1 MNRLNPKL
9 IVLILLLIALAV
21 SVYIF
26 NRDKREETIMTDSS
40 LTLNAKLAGAWS
52 SSYPEPNS
60 SGLFAV
66 RNFSFTGDNWSIDY
80 TLYAD
85 AAASNPLFTFTG
97 AGAYEIQS
105 PSSVFENT
113 HNALFKFNR
122 KNLTL
127 KNDAE
132 TTINGFGFADCGLTK
147 DVPKDISETGC
158 SFFPS
163 VTDYGQEYDLIKVE
177 DNKLWL
183 GARPADENLSTE
195 AKRPAALGPE
205 LTKR

>member
-1 MNRLNPKL
+1 MNRLNSKL
-9 IVLILLLIALAV
+9 IVLILLLITLAV

-26 NRDKREETIMTDSS
+26 TGDKREETIMTDSS

-113 HNALFKFNR
+113 HNALFKFNHNSLYHL
-122 KNLTL
+122 NLL
-127 KNDAE
+127 N
-132 TTINGFGFADCGLTK
+132 FSL
-147 DVPKDISETGC
+147 
-158 SFFPS
+158 SFFP
-163 VTDYGQEYDLIKVE
+163 LIYTKIQAGRI
-177 DNKLWL
+177 NHLILFL
-183 GARPADENLSTE
+183 GVL
-195 AKRPAALGPE
+195 LYLFLMFYL
-205 LTKR
+205 LTF